1 MLRNYITQIIDFFYP
16 LFSKI
21 FDRQTFRYAA
31 CGGSNTLLDIFLYYI
46 SYNFILKKQIIHTPV
61 IAISPHIGAFL
72 LAFSIT
78 FPLGFYLMRTVVFT
92 DSYLR
97 GRVQL
102 FRYFSVV
109 MFSLFLNYIFI
120 KFFVEVCH
128 FYPTVSKIITTAIVI
143 VFSYFSQR
151 KFSFA
156 GNR

>member
-1 MLRNYITQIIDFFYP
+1 
-16 LFSKI
+16 
-21 FDRQTFRYAA
+21 
-31 CGGSNTLLDIFLYYI
+31 
-46 SYNFILKKQIIHTPV
+46 V